1 MDETRILTGL
11 PARVA
16 MWIAACSI
24 GLAAS
29 GAVPII
35 RAFSSSYA
43 ALPVEGPQS
52 EQGTDPRGSGDGHA
66 GARQSEAPLAK
77 AMVVRRNGVW
87 CAECGVIASMRR
99 SVRSDGTVSPGAVV
113 AGLAGTASGGTSG
126 QAVPSDG
133 EAMAGYEFTVRF
145 RDGSAIVF
153 NETTPRTWQPGS
165 RVIVIGRTHASS
177 ALR

>member
-11 PARVA
+11 PPRVA
-16 MWIAACSI
+16 MWIAACFI
-24 GLAAS
+24 GLVAS

-35 RAFSSSYA
+35 RAFSFSYA
-43 ALPVEGPQS
+43 GLPVEGPQF
-52 EQGTDPRGSGDGHA
+52 EQGTDPPGS
-66 GARQSEAPLAK
+66 GARQSQAPLAK
-77 AMVVRRNGVW
+77 AMVAPRNGVW

-133 EAMAGYEFTVRF
+133 ETMAGYEFTVRF

-165 RVIVIGRTHASS
+165 RVIVIGRTHASTV
-177 ALR
+177 LR